1 MIDYKKYNKALI
13 ISSDGDFYS
22 LVKYLYKNDKLKH
35 VMSPYIKTCSVLLK
49 KTAKEKI
56 IFMDNLKKKL
66 EYKKKNTAKGQNN

>member
-22 LVKYLYKNDKLKH
+22 LVKYLYKNDKLKY
-35 VMSPYIKTCSVLLK
+35 VMSPYVKTCSVLLK
-49 KTAKEKI
+49 KTAREKI

-66 EYKKKNTAKGQNN
+66 KYKKKKHR